1 MNMKIDAN
9 VPGSFRDPS
18 GFLFK
23 KDGNI
28 YRQINL
34 AYKKNYDMSSFQR
47 DTRYYRI
54 EPISMTG
61 GDVTTVQFESD
72 TFGLNIGVN
81 VYNDYTEVFIRNK
94 SLFWEAI
101 KQQMAK
107 KVLELM
113 VSSVRANDV
122 ERINQAKLSLY
133 GIPEQGIDG
142 IFPKVSRAI
151 KDVKKM
157 LFYQPRISKGT
168 IR

>member
-1 MNMKIDAN
+1 MDISAHE
-9 VPGSFRDPS
+9 
-18 GFLFK
+18 
-23 KDGNI
+23 
-28 YRQINL
+28 
-34 AYKKNYDMSSFQR
+34 NYDMSSFQR

-54 EPISMTG
+54 EPMSMTG

-113 VSSVRANDV
+113 TASVRTNNV
-122 ERINQAKLSLY
+122 ERINQAKLGLY
-133 GIPEQGIDG
+133 GIPEQGIEG
-142 IFPKVSRAI
+142 IFPKVNRAI